1 MSLGE
6 VDQALMSL
14 RDNIDKPPPYQ
25 DRIDNPMLYPYLT
38 NEDTGNI
45 ETHKMA
51 QMDNYAFPMVQL
63 QDYAYEKF
71 SSKRKT
77 RSLKDFGDD
86 KFKAWEAAKK
96 TGNFKKFDTVEEAK
110 AYAEKGTWKTD
121 DFKDYYKKIS
131 PGDKYPPQQ
140 VSPEYY
146 FEPGLGEVA
155 PVIEFGFS
163 GLARAGTSAVAKTK
177 MYSDQIVDRFT
188 KIKTPKK
195 TYHGGEA
202 NVNPLKATY
211 DRAKEG
217 QKIDNIIPY
226 RVFGD
231 EGGEQVVKELDKI
244 GYSPFQSALYTGTK
258 DVAVAYGRGPNKSLY
273 EIDISSVKKI
283 FDTNKPSKF
292 IKGKLNKEIKIAEK
306 SEDGWRA
313 ADLRELRGEKYLSHL
328 TESQRQFLE
337 KYGYEAVKTIEQ
349 HGVGNMGLVVDK
361 PAILL
366 LRPEKY
372 KIKELLP

>member
-6 VDQALMSL
+6 VDQSLMSL
-14 RDNIDKPPPYQ
+14 RDNIDNPPPFQ
-25 DRIDNPMLYPYLT
+25 SRIEDPYLFGHIFD
-38 NEDTGNI
+38 EETGSVM
-45 ETHKMA
+45 THRMA
-51 QMDNYAFPMVQL
+51 QMDNYAFPMIQF
-63 QDYAYEKF
+63 Q
-71 SSKRKT
+71 
-77 RSLKDFGDD
+77 RSGPDIGTLKDFGDD
-86 KFKAWEAAKK
+86 KFGAWEAAKK
-96 TGNFKKFDTVEEAK
+96 AGNYKKFDTIPEAE
-110 AYAEKGTWKTD
+110 AYAAGGYKTPELEHYG
-121 DFKDYYKKIS
+121 KVESKHARTGNK
-131 PGDKYPPQQ
+131 QELW
-140 VSPEYY
+140 PEYH

-155 PVIEFGFS
+155 PIIEFGY
-163 GLARAGTSAVAKTK
+163 GLGKVAVKAAVNAASRTK

-188 KIKTPKK
+188 KSKTPKK

-231 EGGEQVVKELDKI
+231 EGGEQVVKELGKI

-258 DVAVAYGRGPNKSLY
+258 DVAVAYGRGPNKSVY

-292 IKGKLNKEIKIAEK
+292 IKGKLDKEIKIAEK
-306 SEDGWRA
+306 SKDGWRA
-313 ADLRELRGEKYLSHL
+313 ADLRTLREEKYLSHL

-337 KYGYEAVKTIEQ
+337 KYGYQAVKTIEQ
-349 HGVGNMGLVVDK
+349 HHVGKGLVTDS